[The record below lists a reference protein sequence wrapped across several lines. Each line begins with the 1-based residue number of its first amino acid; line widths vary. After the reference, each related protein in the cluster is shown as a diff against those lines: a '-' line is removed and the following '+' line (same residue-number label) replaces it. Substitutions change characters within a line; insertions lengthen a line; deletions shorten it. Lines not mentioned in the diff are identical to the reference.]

1 MGLDL
6 GALFWLDFKKM
17 VRSVQGFEAAGYS
30 NSQDKQHD
38 PAYRKIPAA
47 RT

>member
-17 VRSVQGFEAAGYS
+17 VRSVQGFEAASYFK
-30 NSQDKQHD
+30 SQDKQHHSG
-38 PAYRKIPAA
+38 YRNIPAA
-47 RT
+47 QT